1 MRFFFLAVILGGVL
15 VFGMF
20 GMRGHKFSQTPVEM
34 FPDMDRQERVNA
46 QARSSFFADG
56 VGSRPPVAGTLPV
69 GYSIPDQPFEDG
81 DAVVDGFS
89 LPDSYFNSG
98 RVGEYFGDGMPEELT
113 VDAQLLARGK
123 ERYGIY
129 CAICHGDSGNGK
141 GVVANFGLMNP
152 VANLHDPQFSDP
164 THPQYRPDGE
174 FFEVITNGRA
184 RMGAYGGAVPAD
196 DRWAIIAYVRA
207 LQAAQK
213 TADAAPAP
221 EAAEGDDPAS

>member
-15 VFGMF
+15 IFGMF
-20 GMRGHKFSQTPVEM
+20 GKRGHKFSQTPLEV

-46 QARSSFFADG
+46 QSRSEFFADG
-56 VGSRPPVAGTLPV
+56 VGARPPVEGTLPV
-69 GYSIPDQPFEDG
+69 GYSIPDAPFEDG
-81 DAVVDGFS
+81 DAAVDGFS

-98 RVGEYFGDGMPEELT
+98 RLGDFYGDGMPDDVTLDETLM
-113 VDAQLLARGK
+113 ARGR

-129 CAICHGDSGNGK
+129 CAICHGDSGNGE
-141 GVVANFGLMNP
+141 GVVANYGLMRP

-164 THPQYRPDGE
+164 SHPQYRPDGE
-174 FFEVITNGRA
+174 IFEVITKGRA
-184 RMGAYGGAVPAD
+184 RMGGYGGAIPAA

-213 TADAAPAP
+213 AADAAPA
-221 EAAEGDDPAS
+221 EGGAPAS

>member
-20 GMRGHKFSQTPVEM
+20 GVRGHKFSQTPVEV
-34 FPDMDRQERVNA
+34 FPDMDRQDRVNA

-56 VGSRPPVAGTLPV
+56 VGARPPVAGTLPV

-98 RVGEYFGDGMPEELT
+98 RVGDYFGDGMPEELT
-113 VDAQLLARGK
+113 VDAHLLARGK
-123 ERYGIY
+123 ERFGIY
-129 CAICHGDSGNGK
+129 CAICHGDSGDGK

>member
-1 MRFFFLAVILGGVL
+1 
-15 VFGMF
+15 
-20 GMRGHKFSQTPVEM
+20 MRGHKFSQTPVEL

-56 VGSRPPVAGTLPV
+56 VGARPPVAGTLPV

-98 RVGEYFGDGMPEELT
+98 RVGDYFGDGMPEELT
-113 VDAQLLARGK
+113 VDAHLLARGK
-123 ERYGIY
+123 ERFGIY
-129 CAICHGDSGNGK
+129 CAICHGDSGDGK